1 MDSDQSAALRAQ
13 VTAAVESR
21 TKLNIAGAGTKSFYG
36 RPVVG
41 LTLDVTE
48 HRGITNY
55 MPTELVITARCGT
68 PLMDIEKQLA
78 EHRQMLPF
86 EPPHFGPATLGGC
99 IASGLSGPRRPYSG
113 AARDFVLGARVINGE
128 GHILKFGAEVFKN
141 VAGFDAARL
150 MAGALGTL
158 GVLLEVS
165 VKVLPKPAE
174 ETTLVLE
181 LDPARAVTTAN
192 NFASRPL
199 PISAAA
205 YDGNLLYIRLSGNS
219 AAVVAARERIGGN
232 ELPGQNEWWRS
243 VREQTHPFFT
253 GPDPLWCLTLPAATP
268 PLPIV
273 GQWFYEWHGA
283 QRWLKT
289 ALPLKIIRETAA
301 RAGGHANLFRNG
313 QRDGNV
319 FHPLPEPLKE
329 VHKRLKRAFDPYN
342 IFNPGRLYPD
352 I

>member
-1 MDSDQSAALRAQ
+1 MDADQSAALREQ
-13 VTAAVESR
+13 VSAAVESR
-21 TKLNIAGAGTKSFYG
+21 TKLNISGAGSKSFYG

-68 PLMDIEKQLA
+68 PLMDIEQQLA
-78 EHRQMLPF
+78 KNRQMLAF

-99 IASGLSGPRRPYSG
+99 IASGLSGPRRPFSG

-128 GHILKFGAEVFKN
+128 GQILKFGAEVFKN

-165 VKVLPKPAE
+165 LKVLPKAAE
-174 ETTLVLE
+174 ETTVVLE
-181 LDPARAVTTAN
+181 LDAAQAVTAAN
-192 NFASRPL
+192 DFAARPL
-199 PISAAA
+199 PISATA
-205 YDGNLLYIRLSGNS
+205 YDGSCLYIRLSGTA
-219 AAVVAARERIGGN
+219 AAVSAARERIGGT
-232 ELPGQNEWWRS
+232 ELPLQSEWWRS
-243 VREQTHPFFT
+243 VRDQTHPYFT
-253 GPDPLWCLTLPAATP
+253 ATDPLWRLSLPAATP

-301 RAGGHANLFRNG
+301 RAGGHATLFRNG

-329 VHKRLKRAFDPYN
+329 IHKRLKRAFDPYS